1 MAIAEIFEDHEVFD
15 IIDFRGEKHVILSK
29 FEPGLYMTK
38 PLKQWVS
45 DNTYVKFDDTIG
57 MGYALTLS
65 NLGKHR
71 GTITEYI
78 DLVAEELAKV
88 GHV

>member
-15 IIDFRGEKHVILSK
+15 IIDFRDEKHVILTK

-38 PLKQWVS
+38 PLKQWIS
-45 DNTYVKFDDTIG
+45 DNTYINFNDTAG
-57 MGYALTLS
+57 MGYALALS
-65 NLGKHR
+65 KLGEHR

-78 DLVAEELAKV
+78 DLVAEELIKV